1 VLELMID
8 EGTALRFTEETEQG
22 DNDTIKLPKLT
33 EARPMRPPLE
43 SVPGNEGVKRRR
55 RAPKVVVEGTGSGD
69 AAVK

>member
-1 VLELMID
+1 
-8 EGTALRFTEETEQG
+8 
-22 DNDTIKLPKLT
+22 
-33 EARPMRPPLE
+33 LE